1 MKKRFRNLYEKKF
14 KPEIKPIIKNLQD
27 ELSQLENKQ
36 AKGAKLRHTIR
47 WKLEGEKCSKT
58 FFKVLERK
66 NLRNETESEFILM
79 IINQN
84 ILASLL
90 AFSNL
95 KKNFYETF
103 YTKEVTFKTTT
114 TKFLS
119 QIPNRKNIS
128 NEQFHLCEAKI
139 L

>member
-1 MKKRFRNLYEKKF
+1 MF
-14 KPEIKPIIKNLQD
+14 KPEIKPIIKDLQD
-27 ELSQLENKQ
+27 ELYQLENKQ
-36 AKGAKLRHTIR
+36 AKDTKLRPTIR
-47 WKLEGEKCSKT
+47 WQLEDEKCSKT

-66 NLRNETESEFILM
+66 NMRNQTRSEFILM

-95 KKNFYETF
+95 KKNSYEKFYI
-103 YTKEVTFKTTT
+103 KEVTFETVATE
-114 TKFLS
+114 FLS
-119 QIPNRKNIS
+119 QIPDRKNIS

>member
-1 MKKRFRNLYEKKF
+1 MRN
-14 KPEIKPIIKNLQD
+14 QT
-27 ELSQLENKQ
+27 
-36 AKGAKLRHTIR
+36 R
-47 WKLEGEKCSKT
+47 
-58 FFKVLERK
+58 
-66 NLRNETESEFILM
+66 SEFILM

-95 KKNFYETF
+95 KKNFYEKF
-103 YTKEVTFKTTT
+103 DTKEVTFKTATT
-114 TKFLS
+114 EFLS

-128 NEQFHLCEAKI
+128 NEKFHLCEAKI

>member
-1 MKKRFRNLYEKKF
+1 MNFTNWKR
-14 KPEIKPIIKNLQD
+14 
-27 ELSQLENKQ
+27 NKQ
-36 AKGAKLRHTIR
+36 KVKKLRRTIR

-66 NLRNETESEFILM
+66 NMRNQARSEFILM

-95 KKNFYETF
+95 KKNFYEKL
-103 YTKEVTFKTTT
+103 YTKEVTFKTATT
-114 TKFLS
+114 GFLS

>member
-1 MKKRFRNLYEKKF
+1 MLEHVLKIQPLKEILEFQDWKRGYENYTKKNF

-27 ELSQLENKQ
+27 EFYQLENKQ
-36 AKGAKLRHTIR
+36 AKGAKLRPTIR

-66 NLRNETESEFILM
+66 NMRNQTRSEFILM

-95 KKNFYETF
+95 KKN
-103 YTKEVTFKTTT
+103 
-114 TKFLS
+114 S
-119 QIPNRKNIS
+119 MKN
-128 NEQFHLCEAKI
+128 FTPKK
-139 L
+139 

>member
-1 MKKRFRNLYEKKF
+1 MKKKF
-14 KPEIKPIIKNLQD
+14 KPKYKPIIKNLQV
-27 ELSQLENKQ
+27 ELDQLKNKQ
-36 AKGAKLRHTIR
+36 GKGAKLRPIIR
-47 WKLEGEKCSKT
+47 WKLEGKRCCKT

-66 NLRNETESEFILM
+66 NMRKQPRSEFILM
-79 IINQN
+79 IINQT

-95 KKNFYETF
+95 KKNFYEEF
-103 YTKEVTFKTTT
+103 NTKELTFKTATT
-114 TKFLS
+114 EFLS
-119 QIPNRKNIS
+119 LIPNRKNRS

>member
-1 MKKRFRNLYEKKF
+1 MNFTNWKT
-14 KPEIKPIIKNLQD
+14 
-27 ELSQLENKQ
+27 NKQ
-36 AKGAKLRHTIR
+36 KVQNFVLPSDGSLRAKNALKLF
-47 WKLEGEKCSKT
+47 SKYI
-58 FFKVLERK
+58 LERK
-66 NLRNETESEFILM
+66 NMRNQTRSEFILM

-95 KKNFYETF
+95 KKKIFEKF
-103 YTKEVTFKTTT
+103 YTKEVTFKIATTE
-114 TKFLS
+114 FLS

-128 NEQFHLCEAKI
+128 NKQFHLCVAKI